1 MIYLLKRR
9 FLLEKV
15 EKIRMNASQI
25 IDSYEFGVIV
35 INGRRYSSDVII
47 YPDRIKDDWW
57 RKEGHQLCIDDLED
71 VIEENPD
78 VIVVGKGNPGLMRV
92 LPETEEYIKSKGIKF
107 IIQSTKEACKTYNQL
122 SSSQKVIALLHLT
135 C

>member
-1 MIYLLKRR
+1 MLGKM
-9 FLLEKV
+9 K
-15 EKIRMNASQI
+15 KIRMNVSQM
-25 IDSYEFGVIV
+25 IDTYEFGVII

-47 YPDRIKDDWW
+47 YPDRVRDKW
-57 RKEGHQLCIDDLED
+57 RREEGHQLCIDDLED

-78 VIVVGKGNPGLMRV
+78 VIVVGKGNPGLMGV
-92 LPETEEYIKSKGIKF
+92 LAETEEYIKSRGIKL
-107 IIQSTKEACKTYNQL
+107 IVQSTEQACKTYNQL

>member
-1 MIYLLKRR
+1 M
-9 FLLEKV
+9 
-15 EKIRMNASQI
+15 

-47 YPDRIKDDWW
+47 YPDRVKNDWW

-71 VIEENPD
+71 VTEEKPE
-78 VIVVGKGNPGLMRV
+78 VIVVGKGDPGLMRV
-92 LPETEEYIKSKGIKF
+92 LPETEEYIKSKGIQL
-107 IIQSTKEACKTYNQL
+107 IIQSTQEACKAYNQL
-122 SSSQKVIALLHLT
+122 SSSKKVIALLHLT

>member
-1 MIYLLKRR
+1 M
-9 FLLEKV
+9 
-15 EKIRMNASQI
+15 

-35 INGRRYSSDVII
+35 ISGKRYSSDVII
-47 YPDRIKDDWW
+47 YPDRVKDDWW

-78 VIVVGKGNPGLMRV
+78 VIVVGIGNPGLMRV
-92 LPETEEYIKSKGIKF
+92 LTETEKYIKSKGIRL
-107 IIQSTKEACKTYNQL
+107 IVQSTKDACKTYNQL

>member
-1 MIYLLKRR
+1 MKIPNR
-9 FLLEKV
+9 EKV
-15 EKIRMNASQI
+15 NGEPM

-57 RKEGHQLCIDDLED
+57 RKEGHQLCIDDLEN
-71 VIEENPD
+71 VVEEDPD

-92 LPETEEYIKSKGIKF
+92 LPETEEYIKSKGIKL
-107 IIQSTKEACKTYNQL
+107 IIQNTKEACKTYNQL

>member
-1 MIYLLKRR
+1 
-9 FLLEKV
+9 
-15 EKIRMNASQI
+15 MNASQM
-25 IDSYEFGVIV
+25 IDSYEFGTIV
-35 INGRRYSSDVII
+35 IKGRRYSSDVII
-47 YPDRIKDDWW
+47 YPDRVKDDWW

-78 VIVVGKGNPGLMRV
+78 TIVVGKGNPGLMRV
-92 LPETEEYIKSKGIKF
+92 LPETEEYIKSKGIKL

-122 SSSQKVIALLHLT
+122 SSPPTAGFSTSQKVIALLHLT

>member
-1 MIYLLKRR
+1 MIYFLKNFVLRR
-9 FLLEKV
+9 NGGK
-15 EKIRMNASQI
+15 M
-25 IDSYEFGVIV
+25 IDSYEFGVIH
-35 INGRRYSSDVII
+35 INGKRYSSDVII
-47 YPDRIKDDWW
+47 YPYRVKDDWW

-78 VIVVGKGNPGLMRV
+78 VIVVGIGNPGLMRV
-92 LPETEEYIKSKGIKF
+92 LPETEKYIKSQGIRL
-107 IIQSTKEACKTYNQL
+107 IVQNTKEACKTYNQL

>member
-1 MIYLLKRR
+1 MKIPIR
-9 FLLEKV
+9 EKV
-15 EKIRMNASQI
+15 NGEPM
-25 IDSYEFGVIV
+25 IDSYEFGAIV

-47 YPDRIKDDWW
+47 YPDKIKDDWW
-57 RKEGHQLCIDDLED
+57 RKEGHQLCINDLED
-71 VIEENPD
+71 VTEENPD

-92 LPETEEYIKSKGIKF
+92 LPETEEYIKSKGIRL
-107 IIQSTKEACKTYNQL
+107 IIQSTREACKTYNQL

>member
-1 MIYLLKRR
+1 MIDL
-9 FLLEKV
+9 
-15 EKIRMNASQI
+15 
-25 IDSYEFGVIV
+25 YEFGIIV

-47 YPDRIKDDWW
+47 YPDRVKNDWW
-57 RKEGHQLCIDDLED
+57 RKEGHRLYIDDLED
-71 VIEENPD
+71 VVDENPD

-92 LPETEEYIKSKGIKF
+92 LPETEEYIKSKGIKL
-107 IIQSTKEACKTYNQL
+107 IIQSTEQACKTYNHL